1 MKSIKYKENFLF
13 INHYYIHSNIKIVN
27 IIIDAKEEF
36 HLIDRIIKITLKITK
51 SNSIKKLKSE

>member
-1 MKSIKYKENFLF
+1 M
-13 INHYYIHSNIKIVN
+13 N

-51 SNSIKKLKSE
+51 NNSIEKLKYEWITYKYIKIKKLTI

>member
-1 MKSIKYKENFLF
+1 LKSIKYKENFLF

-36 HLIDRIIKITLKITK
+36 HLIDRIIKTTLKIAK
-51 SNSIKKLKSE
+51 NNSIEKLKYE

>member
-13 INHYYIHSNIKIVN
+13 INHYYMHSNIKIVN